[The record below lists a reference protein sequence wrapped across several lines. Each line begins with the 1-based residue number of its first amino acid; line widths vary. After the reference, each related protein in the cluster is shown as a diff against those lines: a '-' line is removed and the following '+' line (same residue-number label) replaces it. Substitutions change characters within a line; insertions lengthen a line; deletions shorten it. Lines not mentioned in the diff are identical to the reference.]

1 MADTLIQTLLDKDY
15 HQLKSNI
22 MKIAE
27 NKIREKIDS
36 KKEDVLKKINES
48 K

>member
-1 MADTLIQTLLDKDY
+1 MADTLTQTLLDKDY

-27 NKIREKIDS
+27 NKIRDRIDA
-36 KKEDVLKKINES
+36 KKEDILKKINES